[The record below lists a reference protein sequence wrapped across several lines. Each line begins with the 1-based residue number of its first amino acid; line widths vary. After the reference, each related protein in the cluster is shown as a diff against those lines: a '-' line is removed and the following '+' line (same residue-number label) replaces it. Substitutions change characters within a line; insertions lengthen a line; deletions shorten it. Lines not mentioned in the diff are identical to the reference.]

1 MRFLEAWE
9 RVRQFAEESDS
20 AALSAITTGQ
30 NVAEDF
36 WDNFIMVCNN
46 KEGVAALL
54 GVAPEKVA
62 TWPSIVKNAMDQA
75 EPEDADQ
82 TKTSLIHTGQQGDI

>member
-1 MRFLEAWE
+1 MRFLEAWLK
-9 RVRQFAEESDS
+9 VRHFVEVNENT
-20 AALSAITTGQ
+20 ALSAITTGR

-46 KEGVAALL
+46 KEGVAELL
-54 GVAPEKVA
+54 EVSPEKVA
-62 TWPSIVKNAMDQA
+62 SWPSIIKNKMDQI

-82 TKTSLIHTGQQGDI
+82 TKTSLIHTGKGDI